1 MMNLLQP
8 LPLYKA
14 GLHRSDN
21 LPATTA
27 NFIVHVAPDKKDGLV
42 FVAIRSE
49 GLEVTPSLID
59 GANTFRHKQGMMF
72 HSPRSHDRPAS
83 SHNKKHSRQRPS
95 MGPPHPTTMSRTTST
110 AAAEGSRY
118 GWALVA
124 TTSGSATDV
133 EDLPLPT
140 TKSYAPKWNAH
151 RGSNTSFRWTNLSDA
166 STLLR

>member
-1 MMNLLQP
+1 LRKGAADCESAIPSHATNDESVAAPTALQS
-8 LPLYKA
+8 
-14 GLHRSDN
+14 RSTSIRQPSSN
-21 LPATTA
+21 YGK
-27 NFIVHVAPDKKDGLV
+27 FIVHVAPDKKDGLV

-118 GWALVA
+118 G
-124 TTSGSATDV
+124 
-133 EDLPLPT
+133 
-140 TKSYAPKWNAH
+140 
-151 RGSNTSFRWTNLSDA
+151 
-166 STLLR
+166 